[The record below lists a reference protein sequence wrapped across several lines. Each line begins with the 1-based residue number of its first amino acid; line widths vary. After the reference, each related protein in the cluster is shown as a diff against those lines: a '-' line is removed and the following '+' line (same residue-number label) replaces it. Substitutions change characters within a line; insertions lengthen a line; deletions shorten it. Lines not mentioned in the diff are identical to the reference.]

1 MQRQAG
7 AAMRLEVEKLS
18 ADYGR
23 EPVLTN
29 VALQVGAAQ
38 VTGIVGPNGNGKTT
52 CLRAISGLLPRMS
65 GVVKL
70 DGQRIDHLSPERI
83 ARLGVIHVPQG
94 DLVYKKMSVRD
105 NLLVGGTMNRS
116 RTVTA
121 DRLEHVL
128 TLFPRLREKMFQT
141 ASSLSGGERRML
153 GIGRG
158 LMTANMRLLMLDEP
172 SLGLAPLVID
182 QIYEAIHNLSEEGM
196 AILIVEESVA
206 RIAETA
212 RHLSLLSHGEVVWS
226 GPPNDLLASAELSET
241 YLGV

>member
-1 MQRQAG
+1 
-7 AAMRLEVEKLS
+7 
-18 ADYGR
+18 
-23 EPVLTN
+23 
-29 VALQVGAAQ
+29 
-38 VTGIVGPNGNGKTT
+38 
-52 CLRAISGLLPRMS
+52 
-65 GVVKL
+65 
-70 DGQRIDHLSPERI
+70 
-83 ARLGVIHVPQG
+83 LGVIHVPQG
-94 DLVYKKMSVRD
+94 DLIYKKMSVRD
-105 NLLVGGTMNRS
+105 NLLVGGTTNRS

-128 TLFPRLREKMFQT
+128 TLFPRLRERMFQT

-158 LMTANMRLLMLDEP
+158 LMAANMRLLMLDEP

-182 QIYEAIHNLSEEGM
+182 QIYEAINNLSGEGM

-212 RHLSLLSHGEVVWS
+212 RHLSLVSHGEVVWS
-226 GPPNDLLASAELSET
+226 GSPADLLASEELSET

>member
-1 MQRQAG
+1 MET
-7 AAMRLEVEKLS
+7 RLDVEGLC

-23 EPVLTN
+23 EPVLTS
-29 VALQVGAAQ
+29 VSLRVGAAQ

-52 CLRAISGLLPRMS
+52 CLRAISGLAPRMS
-65 GVVKL
+65 GIVKL
-70 DGQRIDHLSPERI
+70 DGQRIDHLSAERI

-94 DLVYKKMSVRD
+94 DLVYKRMSVRD
-105 NLLVGGTMNRS
+105 NLLVGGTMNHS
-116 RTVTA
+116 RTVTN

-128 TLFPRLREKMFQT
+128 TLFPRLRERMSQT

-158 LMTANMRLLMLDEP
+158 LMAANMRLLMLDEP

-182 QIYEAIHNLSEEGM
+182 QIYGAINNLAQEGM

-206 RIAETA
+206 RIAATA
-212 RHLSLLSHGEVVWS
+212 QRLSLLSHGEMVWS
-226 GPPNDLLASAELSET
+226 GQPADLLNSAELSET

>member
-1 MQRQAG
+1 M
-7 AAMRLEVEKLS
+7 AMRLEVEGLS
-18 ADYGR
+18 ANYGR

-29 VALQVGAAQ
+29 VSLQVASAQ

-52 CLRAISGLLPRMS
+52 CLRAISGLMPRMS

-70 DGQRIDHLSPERI
+70 DGERIDNLAAEQI
-83 ARLGVIHVPQG
+83 ARRGIIHVPQG
-94 DLVYKKMSVRD
+94 DLVYKKMTVRD
-105 NLLVGGTMNRS
+105 NLLVGGTMNHS
-116 RTVTA
+116 RAVTD

-128 TLFPRLREKMFQT
+128 TLFPRLREKLSQT

-158 LMTANMRLLMLDEP
+158 LMAAKMRLLMLDEP

-182 QIYEAIHNLSEEGM
+182 QIYDAIRNLSDEGM
-196 AILIVEESVA
+196 AILIVEESVE
-206 RIAETA
+206 RISATA
-212 RHLSLLSHGEVVWS
+212 SVLTLLSHGEVVWA
-226 GPPNDLLASAELSET
+226 GPPADLLASNALAET

>member
-1 MQRQAG
+1 MAT
-7 AAMRLEVEKLS
+7 RLEVDGLS
-18 ADYGR
+18 ADYGQ

-29 VALQVGAAQ
+29 VSLQIGAAQ

-65 GVVKL
+65 GEIKL
-70 DGQRIDHLSPERI
+70 DGQRVDHLSAERI
-83 ARLGVIHVPQG
+83 ARLGIIHVPQG
-94 DLVYKKMSVRD
+94 DLVYKKMTVRD
-105 NLLVGGTMNRS
+105 NLLVGGTMNPGRAS
-116 RTVTA
+116 TS

-128 TLFPRLREKMFQT
+128 TLFPRLRERMSQT

-158 LMTANMRLLMLDEP
+158 LMAAHMRLLMLDEP

-182 QIYEAIHNLSEEGM
+182 QIYDAIKSLSEEGM
-196 AILIVEESVA
+196 AILIVEESVE
-206 RIAETA
+206 RIAATA
-212 RHLSLLSHGEVVWS
+212 RQLSLLSHGEVVWS
-226 GPPNDLLASAELSET
+226 GPPADLLESEKLAET

>member
-1 MQRQAG
+1 
-7 AAMRLEVEKLS
+7 MRLEIEKLS

-29 VALQVGAAQ
+29 VSLQVPAAQ

-52 CLRAISGLLPRMS
+52 CLRAISGLMPKMS
-65 GVVKL
+65 GIVKL
-70 DGQRIDHLSPERI
+70 DGQRIDHLSAERI
-83 ARLGVIHVPQG
+83 ARLGIIHVPQG
-94 DLVYKKMSVRD
+94 DLVYKRMTVRD
-105 NLLVGGTMNRS
+105 NLLVGGTMNS
-116 RTVTA
+116 DWASTS

-128 TLFPRLREKMFQT
+128 TLFPRLRERLSQT

-158 LMTANMRLLMLDEP
+158 LMAANMRLLMLDEP

-182 QIYEAIHNLSEEGM
+182 QIYDAIKSLSEEGM
-196 AILIVEESVA
+196 AILVVEESVE
-206 RIAETA
+206 RISTTA
-212 RHLSLLSHGEVVWS
+212 NCLSLLSHGEVVWS
-226 GPPNDLLASAELSET
+226 GPPTDLLQSEELTAT

>member
-1 MQRQAG
+1 MT
-7 AAMRLEVEKLS
+7 MRLEVEGLS

-29 VALQVGAAQ
+29 VSLQVRAAQ

-52 CLRAISGLLPRMS
+52 CLRAISGLMPRMA
-65 GVVKL
+65 GVVRL
-70 DGQRIDHLSPERI
+70 DGERIDHLPAERI
-83 ARLGVIHVPQG
+83 ARAGVIHVPQG
-94 DLVYKKMSVRD
+94 DLVYRRMSVRD
-105 NLLVGGTMNRS
+105 NLLVGGTMNPS
-116 RTVTA
+116 RAVTQ
-121 DRLEHVL
+121 DRLDHVL
-128 TLFPRLREKMFQT
+128 TLFPRLHERLSQT

-158 LMTANMRLLMLDEP
+158 LMAAHMRLLMLDEP

-182 QIYEAIHNLSEEGM
+182 QIYEAIGRLSAEGM
-196 AILIVEESVA
+196 AILIVEESVE
-206 RIAETA
+206 RIAATA

-226 GPPNDLLASAELSET
+226 GAPDALLASPELAET

>member
-1 MQRQAG
+1 MAV
-7 AAMRLEVEKLS
+7 RLEVEGLS

-29 VALQVGAAQ
+29 VSFQIGAAQ

-65 GVVKL
+65 GVIKL
-70 DGQRIDHLSPERI
+70 DGQRVDHLSAERI
-83 ARLGVIHVPQG
+83 ARLGIIHVPQG
-94 DLVYKKMSVRD
+94 DLVYKKMTVRD
-105 NLLVGGTMNRS
+105 NLLVGGTMNPGRAS
-116 RTVTA
+116 TN

-128 TLFPRLREKMFQT
+128 TLFPRLRERMSQT

-158 LMTANMRLLMLDEP
+158 LMAAHMRLLMLDEP

-182 QIYEAIHNLSEEGM
+182 QIYDAIKSLSEEGM
-196 AILIVEESVA
+196 AILIVEESVE
-206 RIAETA
+206 RIAATA
-212 RHLSLLSHGEVVWS
+212 RQLSLLSHGEVVWS
-226 GPPNDLLASAELSET
+226 GPSADLLASAELAET

>member
-1 MQRQAG
+1 M
-7 AAMRLEVEKLS
+7 AMRLEVERLS

-23 EPVLTN
+23 EPVLVN
-29 VALQVGAAQ
+29 VSLQVSAAQ

-65 GVVKL
+65 GIVKL
-70 DGQRIDHLSPERI
+70 DGQRVDHLAAEQI
-83 ARLGVIHVPQG
+83 ARLGIIHVPQG
-94 DLVYKKMSVRD
+94 DLVYKKMTVRD
-105 NLLVGGTMNRS
+105 NLLVGGTMNTGRS
-116 RTVTA
+116 VTN

-128 TLFPRLREKMFQT
+128 ALFPRLRARLSQT

-158 LMTANMRLLMLDEP
+158 LMAAQMRLLMLDEP

-182 QIYEAIHNLSEEGM
+182 QIYDAITSLSEEGM
-196 AILIVEESVA
+196 AILIVEESVD
-206 RIAETA
+206 RIAATA
-212 RHLSLLSHGEVVWS
+212 QQLSLLSHGEVVWS
-226 GPPNDLLASAELSET
+226 GSPVDLFESVELAET